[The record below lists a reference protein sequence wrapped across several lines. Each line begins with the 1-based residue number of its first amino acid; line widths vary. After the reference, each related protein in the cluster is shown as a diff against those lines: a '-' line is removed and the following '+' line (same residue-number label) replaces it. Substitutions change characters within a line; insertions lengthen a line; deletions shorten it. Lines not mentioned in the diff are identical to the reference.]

1 MEKFSDIITR
11 KQLAQFLEV
20 KLSQLTYIL
29 YKQGIDSNYHSFSI
43 LKRDG
48 GFRRIDA
55 PKNVL
60 LKIQMS
66 LVNRLWEVQESIWE
80 NKGYRSKTAHAFIK
94 GRGIITNA
102 KIHRKK
108 RFVINL
114 DLENFFGSIHF
125 GRVKGFFQKNKYFNM
140 LPEIATIIAQL
151 TCYKGCLPQGAPSSP
166 IISNLICQ
174 ILDLRLRK
182 IAKKYRLD
190 YTRYA
195 DDLTFS
201 TNADFISVEKDFFS
215 EIKVEI
221 ERAGF
226 HMNDRKTRIQDYHH
240 RQNITGLVVN
250 EKLNV
255 NSDYCRQTRAMAHNL
270 YTKGTFTIGSIEGT
284 MDQIEGRFSFINQ
297 LDWYNNQANNKANKK
312 KNNFLGRVDAF
323 NKREKEYMKFL
334 FYKYFWQNKKP
345 LIITEGKTDVRY
357 LKSALKSLSLEYPEL
372 VNVEDDG
379 GVKFLVSF
387 LNKTRRLEYFLG
399 INRDGGDTLTNL
411 YSNYFDIK
419 RNEREAGTNGRN
431 NKSKFGYIEYFKK
444 YSSTE
449 RKAPIIL
456 FFDNELSIRNKPLNK
471 FSVKLNSEE
480 KNRLKTN
487 GYIQLN
493 SDMKLFVMTMKLA
506 ENQTSCEIEDLFDE
520 RTLCHEDAKGRSF
533 SREDRPDLNEF
544 YGKDYFSK
552 YVYSNYKQINFEK
565 FKEVFNTIRSIMD
578 ECNYQEE

>member
-1 MEKFSDIITR
+1 
-11 KQLAQFLEV
+11 
-20 KLSQLTYIL
+20 
-29 YKQGIDSNYHSFSI
+29 
-43 LKRDG
+43 
-48 GFRRIDA
+48 
-55 PKNVL
+55 
-60 LKIQMS
+60 MS

-108 RFVINL
+108 RFIINL

-240 RQNITGLVVN
+240 RQNVTGLVVN

-552 YVYSNYKQINFEK
+552 YVCSNYKQINFEK

>member
-108 RFVINL
+108 RFIINL

-226 HMNDRKTRIQDYHH
+226 YMNDRKTRIQDYHH
-240 RQNITGLVVN
+240 RQNVTGLVVN

-552 YVYSNYKQINFEK
+552 YVCSNYKQINFEK

>member
-11 KQLAQFLEV
+11 KQLAQLLEV

-108 RFVINL
+108 RFIINL

-240 RQNITGLVVN
+240 RQNVTGLVVN

-419 RNEREAGTNGRN
+419 RNEREAGNGRN

-552 YVYSNYKQINFEK
+552 YVCSNYKQINFEK

>member
-1 MEKFSDIITR
+1 M
-11 KQLAQFLEV
+11 
-20 KLSQLTYIL
+20 
-29 YKQGIDSNYHSFSI
+29 
-43 LKRDG
+43 
-48 GFRRIDA
+48 
-55 PKNVL
+55 
-60 LKIQMS
+60 
-66 LVNRLWEVQESIWE
+66 
-80 NKGYRSKTAHAFIK
+80 
-94 GRGIITNA
+94 
-102 KIHRKK
+102 
-108 RFVINL
+108 
-114 DLENFFGSIHF
+114 
-125 GRVKGFFQKNKYFNM
+125 
-140 LPEIATIIAQL
+140 
-151 TCYKGCLPQGAPSSP
+151 
-166 IISNLICQ
+166 
-174 ILDLRLRK
+174 
-182 IAKKYRLD
+182 
-190 YTRYA
+190 
-195 DDLTFS
+195 
-201 TNADFISVEKDFFS
+201 
-215 EIKVEI
+215 
-221 ERAGF
+221 
-226 HMNDRKTRIQDYHH
+226 
-240 RQNITGLVVN
+240 
-250 EKLNV
+250 
-255 NSDYCRQTRAMAHNL
+255 
-270 YTKGTFTIGSIEGT
+270 
-284 MDQIEGRFSFINQ
+284 
-297 LDWYNNQANNKANKK
+297 
-312 KNNFLGRVDAF
+312 
-323 NKREKEYMKFL
+323 
-334 FYKYFWQNKKP
+334 
-345 LIITEGKTDVRY
+345 
-357 LKSALKSLSLEYPEL
+357 
-372 VNVEDDG
+372 
-379 GVKFLVSF
+379 VSF

>member
-11 KQLAQFLEV
+11 KQLAQLLEV

-108 RFVINL
+108 RFIINL

-240 RQNITGLVVN
+240 RQNVTGLVVN

-552 YVYSNYKQINFEK
+552 YVCSNYKQINFEK

>member
-240 RQNITGLVVN
+240 RQNVTGLVVN

-270 YTKGTFTIGSIEGT
+270 YIKGTFTIGSIEGT

-552 YVYSNYKQINFEK
+552 YVCSNYKQINFEK
-565 FKEVFNTIRSIMD
+565 FKEVFNTIRFIMD

>member
-102 KIHRKK
+102 KIQRKK

-240 RQNITGLVVN
+240 RQNVTGLVVN

-471 FSVKLNSEE
+471 LSVKLNSEE

-552 YVYSNYKQINFEK
+552 YVCSNYKQINFEK